1 MLPIQL
7 LDETQYDQVM
17 NKTVI
22 PALSAHLTEFDLPAM
37 GGGTIRCRFYE
48 AKSARKCVVI
58 SHGFCESGLKFQEIV
73 WYLLAQGV
81 SVLCPDHRGH
91 GHSLREGARD
101 GTIVYIQHFDDY
113 AQDLCA
119 AALSVRDKLPADCE
133 MLLLGHSM
141 GGAIAARVLEL
152 YPNLFARCVL
162 SSPMLS
168 MNTAPAT
175 PSLGLLLSGFFV
187 LTGQGKR
194 RFWVQKP
201 YSPEEKFEASCCTSP
216 ERFAW

>member
-141 GGAIAARVLEL
+141 GGAIAARVLEPL
-152 YPNLFARCVL
+152 CALCALLAHALDEHRARNAV
-162 SSPMLS
+162 SR
-168 MNTAPAT
+168 PAA
-175 PSLGLLLSGFFV
+175 LRLLCADRSG
-187 LTGQGKR
+187 
-194 RFWVQKP
+194 
-201 YSPEEKFEASCCTSP
+201 
-216 ERFAW
+216 

>member
-101 GTIVYIQHFDDY
+101 GTIVYIQHFEIG
-113 AQDLCA
+113 
-119 AALSVRDKLPADCE
+119 R
-133 MLLLGHSM
+133 
-141 GGAIAARVLEL
+141 
-152 YPNLFARCVL
+152 
-162 SSPMLS
+162 
-168 MNTAPAT
+168 
-175 PSLGLLLSGFFV
+175 
-187 LTGQGKR
+187 
-194 RFWVQKP
+194 
-201 YSPEEKFEASCCTSP
+201 ASCR
-216 ERFAW
+216 ERVC